1 MSRKKF
7 DEFVEIKNEDD
18 FNNFVSR
25 IKKLKYNGTSS
36 VRTTKTGW
44 FMCGIH
50 VDSNKLLAPLC
61 KTWEMAERLYIE
73 IEKNCGMLK

>member
-1 MSRKKF
+1 MTRKRF
-7 DEFVEIKNEDD
+7 DEFVEINNEDD
-18 FNNFVSR
+18 FNSFVNR
-25 IKKLKYNGTSS
+25 IKLIKYNGTSS

-44 FMCGIH
+44 FMSGIH

-73 IEKNCGMLK
+73 IENNCGMNK